1 MKKLFMITMSS
12 ALILS
17 QSSFAS
23 KRFLDEE
30 KPNHPQ
36 ESKKKPRLEEGT
48 HPAEA
53 AFQDILEIMRE
64 NPQLILDKPY
74 LRDSLVKALYTGDI
88 LFSLIPK
95 DFMDLFQGA
104 SSHWGPL
111 NHQYS
116 IIVYKMND
124 KARAQQAL
132 SQETLNLLLRDADRG
147 DKNAQYN
154 LALMY
159 RNGWTDT
166 NGTVHAPDNDKA
178 FEYVTKA
185 AHQGYAPAQSNLK
198 NLFSMNGNG
207 MALPDRPFTLPS
219 QIDEKIRQTVPQIQ
233 HLMGM
238 SNPDTQH
245 LESAPNT
252 PLYSCLKV
260 LDEDLKTFES
270 LVSFMNKS
278 GFLMI
283 DINANF
289 NTRSKPLHER
299 SVSSFNVGEESY
311 LCVGRENVAAA
322 QTLLPLLDIMKKH
335 PELLGCLYG
344 FEISKVYLSEDDIE
358 GHENCDAMIGALT
371 KIRDDFKDMAECAR
385 EGIVSHASKRAAIF
399 QEMLGL

>member
-1 MKKLFMITMSS
+1 
-12 ALILS
+12 
-17 QSSFAS
+17 
-23 KRFLDEE
+23 
-30 KPNHPQ
+30 
-36 ESKKKPRLEEGT
+36 
-48 HPAEA
+48 
-53 AFQDILEIMRE
+53 
-64 NPQLILDKPY
+64 
-74 LRDSLVKALYTGDI
+74 
-88 LFSLIPK
+88 
-95 DFMDLFQGA
+95 
-104 SSHWGPL
+104 
-111 NHQYS
+111 
-116 IIVYKMND
+116 
-124 KARAQQAL
+124 
-132 SQETLNLLLRDADRG
+132 
-147 DKNAQYN
+147 
-154 LALMY
+154 
-159 RNGWTDT
+159 
-166 NGTVHAPDNDKA
+166 
-178 FEYVTKA
+178 
-185 AHQGYAPAQSNLK
+185 
-198 NLFSMNGNG
+198 

-219 QIDEKIRQTVPQIQ
+219 QIDEKIRQAVPQIQ

-245 LESAPNT
+245 LESAPNA

-260 LDEDLKTFES
+260 LDEALKTFES

-385 EGIVSHASKRAAIF
+385 EGIASHASKRAASF